1 MASQSLPPAV
11 SLQHASQSEI
21 ADVLDHLF
29 EPSPQLHE
37 LSIESL
43 RKESFSSYADMID
56 HVGSQLT
63 KWSDLEEPDIIK
75 RLEKI
80 LGAHPRLGEKKVDS
94 AQSRAEQAQLQ
105 ASDGSRESELRSL
118 NAEYE
123 NAFPGLIY
131 VYVQFTWY
139 CCSACSN
146 NHARVFVNGRTRT
159 VIMQDM
165 RARIER
171 GDINLER
178 KDAIQVRR
186 SLPPRSKSTDK
197 RRPCVISPKT
207 VPPKR
212 W

>member
-131 VYVQFTWY
+131 V
-139 CCSACSN
+139 
-146 NHARVFVNGRTRT
+146 VFVNGRTRT

-178 KDAIQVRR
+178 KDAIQAMCDIAKNRA
-186 SLPPRSKSTDK
+186 SKALVMSA
-197 RRPCVISPKT
+197 
-207 VPPKR
+207 
-212 W
+212 